1 MHVEPDDLALI
12 ALGDDNPDAADHL
25 ASCPQCSHE
34 VRELSQTLEAV
45 RRDGPVE
52 PQPVPEGL
60 WEKIAAEAFGHQPR
74 EVSTPAADDTAA
86 DDTAADDTAAD
97 DTTAEDPAGHVV
109 PMRGRQRRRR
119 SPLVLLVA
127 AAAGLAV
134 GVAGTMY
141 VLDRSPQDSAVASA
155 DLEALDTS
163 LPAAGAQI
171 IERDG
176 QQVLIVQTDELAD
189 ADGGFLEVWLLNQD
203 VTGLVTLGPLDSARQ
218 EFVLPTALDLGEFPI
233 VDISREPLDGDPTH
247 SGDSLWR
254 GELQATQD

>member
-12 ALGDDNPDAADHL
+12 AFGDDNPAAADHL
-25 ASCPQCSHE
+25 ASCPECSRE
-34 VRELSQTLEAV
+34 VRELRETLEAV

-52 PQPVPEGL
+52 PMPVPEGL
-60 WEKIAAEAFGHQPR
+60 WEKIAAEAFGHQS
-74 EVSTPAADDTAA
+74 EEASTAAADDPPTGDTGTDVTES
-86 DDTAADDTAAD
+86 DDSD
-97 DTTAEDPAGHVV
+97 GHVV

-119 SPLVLLVA
+119 SPLFLLVA

-141 VLDRSPQDSAVASA
+141 VLDRSPQESAVASA

-171 IERDG
+171 VERDG

-218 EFVLPTALDLGEFPI
+218 EFVLPAALDLGEFPI

-254 GELQATQD
+254 GELHDTQD